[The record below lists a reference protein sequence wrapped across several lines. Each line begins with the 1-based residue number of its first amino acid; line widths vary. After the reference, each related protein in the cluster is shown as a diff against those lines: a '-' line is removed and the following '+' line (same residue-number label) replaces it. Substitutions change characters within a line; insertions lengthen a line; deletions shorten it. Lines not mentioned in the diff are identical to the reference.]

1 MRPKSREETPKEG
14 SETSDRSHRS
24 RPFYLYVRRTKYKG
38 VFALQKVGAG
48 MAVFAG
54 AHDRRADPSGSGYRQ
69 KKGPL
74 EDERPKS
81 REETPKVGHDT
92 SQMCR

>member
-1 MRPKSREETPKEG
+1 VRPKSREETPKEG

-24 RPFYLYVRRTKYKG
+24 RPIYLYVRRTKYKG
-38 VFALQKVGAG
+38 LFALQKGGAG

-54 AHDRRADPSGSGYRQ
+54 AHDQRPVRAECGHRQ

-81 REETPKVGHDT
+81 REETPKVGYDT